1 MKIIL
6 TSVGTRGDIEPFL
19 AIGQLLQSKEHQVI
33 CAFPEQF
40 KTTTEEAGLTFA
52 SLGEKFIELLDSEAG
67 RAAMG
72 GATGWKKIKGTLQ
85 LALNQTDANKE
96 LVFRQRTIID
106 TEDPDIV
113 IYNGKAIYPIIW
125 ALLKQKKTIFVS
137 PLPYMHYVDGHTHI
151 AFNSNYGTFLNKLT
165 FSLAYFGM
173 VTTVKM
179 AMKWLKIKE
188 KISRKAIR
196 KVIKYGQAIYTIS
209 PSLFP
214 QAKNWPEQIKV
225 LGYHEKEHT
234 SNWQASPQLVEFM
247 NQHEKILLITFGSM
261 VNSAPKEKTGL
272 LLSLLEQYQ
281 IPAIINTASGGLVE
295 PGSYNQKL
303 FHFVPSI
310 PYHWILPKVYAIIH
324 HGGSGT
330 THLATKYGCAQMIIP
345 HIIDQFTWNKL
356 IAAKGLGPKGPSIN
370 KMKADTLESLLL
382 NLINNEDYKMQAE
395 RVSHQMQKEEF
406 EETLYKTIIH

>member
-40 KTTTEEAGLTFA
+40 KTITEEVGLTFT
-52 SLGEKFIELLDSEAG
+52 SLGKKFIELLDSEAG

-85 LALNQTDANKE
+85 LALNQTEANKE
-96 LVFRQRTIID
+96 LVSRQKTIID
-106 TEDPDIV
+106 AEDPDIV
-113 IYNGKAIYPIIW
+113 IYNGKAVYPIIW
-125 ALLKQKKTIFVS
+125 GLLTQKKTIFVS

-165 FSLAYFGM
+165 FSLAHFGM

-196 KVIKYGQAIYTIS
+196 EVIKYGQAIYTIS

-247 NQHEKILLITFGSM
+247 TQHEKILLVTFGSM
-261 VNSAPKEKTGL
+261 INSAPNEKTEL

-281 IPAIINTASGGLVE
+281 LPAIINTASGGLIE
-295 PGSYNQKL
+295 PESYDQNL
-303 FHFVPSI
+303 FHFVSRI
-310 PYHWILPKVYAIIH
+310 PYDWVFPKVYAVIH

-382 NLINNEDYKMQAE
+382 NLINNEDYKIQAE
-395 RVSHQMQKEEF
+395 RVSQQMRKEEF
-406 EETLYKTIIH
+406 EEALYKTIIH